1 MPVTQVSFSEQKY
14 ISTQPSEL
22 SNMSECHMQ
31 SPTYCMSNSK
41 PYLPE
46 VVSEVQEEQEAV
58 AEEAEPVNDIVPS
71 TTETEMTREECIDAI

>member
-1 MPVTQVSFSEQKY
+1 
-14 ISTQPSEL
+14 
-22 SNMSECHMQ
+22 MQ
-31 SPTYCMSNSK
+31 SPTCCMSNSK

>member
-1 MPVTQVSFSEQKY
+1 
-14 ISTQPSEL
+14 
-22 SNMSECHMQ
+22 
-31 SPTYCMSNSK
+31 MSNSK

-46 VVSEVQEEQEAV
+46 VASEVQEEQEAV